1 MQSRNT
7 SNICWR
13 SMREDDLTK
22 IIAIA
27 AELYPTYPEDDQ
39 IYAERLALHPH
50 GCLVLEANRNVVGY
64 ALSHP
69 WLDRQAPALNSLL
82 QALPSHPS
90 TYYIHDV
97 ALLPIARGLGA
108 VELLLA
114 NLIPIV
120 QGYGLNTISLTAVN
134 NSYDFW
140 TRHGFV
146 AIDDPALQKKLNSY
160 DLAARFLL
168 KNIAAS

>member
-1 MQSRNT
+1 MTLR
-7 SNICWR
+7 
-13 SMREDDLTK
+13 
-22 IIAIA
+22 
-27 AELYPTYPEDDQ
+27 
-39 IYAERLALHPH
+39 
-50 GCLVLEANRNVVGY
+50 
-64 ALSHP
+64 
-69 WLDRQAPALNSLL
+69 
-82 QALPSHPS
+82 
-90 TYYIHDV
+90 
-97 ALLPIARGLGA
+97 LPIARGLGA

-134 NSYDFW
+134 NSHNFW

-146 AIDDPALQKKLNSY
+146 AIDDPALQKKLNTY